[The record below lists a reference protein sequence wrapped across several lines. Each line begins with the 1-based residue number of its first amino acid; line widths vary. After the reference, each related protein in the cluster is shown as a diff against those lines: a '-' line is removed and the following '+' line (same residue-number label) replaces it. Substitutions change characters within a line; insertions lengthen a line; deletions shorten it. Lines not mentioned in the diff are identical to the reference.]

1 MHVACVCASRN
12 ISVGGGW
19 SPQHHVLVYVW
30 IELYI
35 FFFLTF
41 TSLYNYALPL
51 EYKPHE
57 DRDRVYVVAFV
68 TLATL
73 VPALRLMEM
82 NRCTL
87 KGLLGGIK

>member
-68 TLATL
+68 TLGDSGPRSEINGDEQMYFERIAWG
-73 VPALRLMEM
+73 
-82 NRCTL
+82 N
-87 KGLLGGIK
+87 